1 MEQTD
6 NDSILHRYEQAIAE
20 GKSIYADAQ
29 DILRIAD
36 YYRRSG
42 TPQQK
47 LQVIEYGLTLHP
59 DDEFLKIEH
68 AIQLSAMDRFDGIE
82 RYLEEI
88 EAFAPE
94 SAVLKIPRAAW
105 LARTGRLPEA
115 MLLFNNAVEEHSNA
129 KLKSNTAFQAG
140 CILMDAKHYAE
151 AVRFFNTSLDL
162 VYDEEAVFL
171 LGCCHAF
178 LGEFHKAT
186 KLYKKMLKDSPYA
199 VNAWF
204 NLGNMYIGLGK
215 FEKAVDAFEFTLAIE
230 PDREDA
236 KRGCAHAYFQT
247 GTALFKKNNAKE
259 ALVNFRKAYEQ
270 YPDTGNL
277 TYCMAAAHFKL
288 REYISSVRFLKEAAD
303 KAEDKWG
310 EVLSAF
316 AQTFPDSL
324 RMSDFYS
331 KVGYGIE
338 CKGVELEDE
347 IAYMKG
353 EAPRKL
359 KQPPAPVDLP
369 VEKLPH
375 LFHVA
380 VAVFRLEGGHVKAA
394 GLLKETLKRLN
405 TKDHVLSDEEKESII
420 NYFITFCPNSLL
432 VPGFFKEV
440 GFELESS
447 EKEMA
452 KLATKMKEE
461 NRKKARRTVEHPG
474 LPMDEIHYLAHLAA
488 SYYKT
493 GHYNEAANHLAWAT
507 VETAENLRGK
517 LINTYFLQFCPGALE
532 EANSF
537 YGKACR
543 AFKAR
548 GLDLEELHPKPENED
563 FYAAVDCFR
572 SGDHD
577 NAAKFLR
584 KAANRVPHG
593 TLELLNKFIARCPEA
608 NHNAEFFKKA
618 DFIITFKK

>member
-59 DDEFLKIEH
+59 DDESLKIEH

-82 RYLEEI
+82 RYLDEI

-94 SAVLKIPRAAW
+94 SVVLKIIPRAAW

-259 ALVNFRKAYEQ
+259 ALVNFRKAYEL

-277 TYCMAAAHFKL
+277 TYYMAVVHFKL
-288 REYISSVRFLKEAAD
+288 REYISSARFLKEAIDTAGD
-303 KAEDKWG
+303 KRG

-331 KVGYGIE
+331 KLGYDIE
-338 CKGVELEDE
+338 CEGVELEDE
-347 IAYMKG
+347 IAYRKG

-359 KQPPAPVDLP
+359 RQPSIPTPALVDIP
-369 VEKLPH
+369 VEELSST
-375 LFHVA
+375 FHQA
-380 VAVFRLEGGHVKAA
+380 VAWFRRGYSNRAAYRLRRALRKLATKGHIPSA
-394 GLLKETLKRLN
+394 
-405 TKDHVLSDEEKESII
+405 EEKESLL
-420 NYFITFCPNSLL
+420 NHFASFCPDSLL
-432 VPGFFKEV
+432 VPGFLKKA
-440 GFELESS
+440 GFNMKDN
-447 EKEMA
+447 EKVVSGYVA
-452 KLATKMKEE
+452 KMKAE
-461 NRKKARRTVEHPG
+461 NRRKARETAEHPG
-474 LPMDEIHYLAHLAA
+474 LPADELHPSVHLATA
-488 SYYKT
+488 YYKK
-493 GHYNEAANHLAWAT
+493 GYNYIAT
-507 VETAENLRGK
+507 TYLVQATAETAENLRGK
-517 LINTYFLQFCPGALE
+517 LINSYFLQFCPGALE
-532 EANSF
+532 KTTKF
-537 YGKACR
+537 YEKACR
-543 AFKAR
+543 AFKKS
-548 GLDLEELHPKPENED
+548 GLDLDELHPNP
-563 FYAAVDCFR
+563 
-572 SGDHD
+572 
-577 NAAKFLR
+577 
-584 KAANRVPHG
+584 
-593 TLELLNKFIARCPEA
+593 
-608 NHNAEFFKKA
+608 
-618 DFIITFKK
+618 